1 MEIKIS
7 LNKVIILVPK
17 AGTEPVLLLKNDE
30 EEAWQVFIYAVC
42 YTVNTPFL

>member
-1 MEIKIS
+1 MERMNGITEMEIKIS

-30 EEAWQVFIYAVC
+30 EEA
-42 YTVNTPFL
+42 